1 MRVCSKSARGDAW
14 SRSETIQYAESR
26 VIDPAL
32 NASATSGYRGD
43 TASPVRLRDAEA
55 AEQPRFAQR
64 DESNRGQYCGRTVFS
79 QPSGKPLAPES
90 HTRSVTH
97 LGGESSDFG
106 INRATLRESILER
119 AEQLGVGEIHHREVL
134 KGRRV
139 HVRSLA
145 VTTDISRADIPFDQD
160 FLWIKA
166 TKVRLWRSR
175 AAQEEEAHP
184 QLLVDDGDGNRGA
197 RLGEP
202 SLSRAE

>member
-1 MRVCSKSARGDAW
+1 
-14 SRSETIQYAESR
+14 
-26 VIDPAL
+26 
-32 NASATSGYRGD
+32 
-43 TASPVRLRDAEA
+43 
-55 AEQPRFAQR
+55 
-64 DESNRGQYCGRTVFS
+64 
-79 QPSGKPLAPES
+79 
-90 HTRSVTH
+90 

-106 INRATLRESILER
+106 INRATLRESNLKR
-119 AEQLGVGEIHHREVL
+119 AEQLGVGEIYRREVL
-134 KGRRV
+134 KGRRF

-145 VTTDISRADIPFDQD
+145 VTTDIPRADTPVDQD
-160 FLWIKA
+160 FLWRKA